1 MCLSEAD
8 VRRIFAVI
16 SGRFGKAAALVEI
29 MDPMIVKCFRE
40 KSIEGSHAKF
50 TPEPY
55 VECNIAVRRCRM
67 NKSIFNL

>member
-40 KSIEGSHAKF
+40 K
-50 TPEPY
+50 
-55 VECNIAVRRCRM
+55 
-67 NKSIFNL
+67 